1 VSVLSDAHS
10 RYSSSREKVL
20 EHLFIS
26 ELLRTLW
33 CMGVHDAEVLRSEVD
48 GNGYDLA
55 IECNSVLP
63 HVRLKSSRR
72 EGKASRQNINA
83 GIVKKPSGCVIWIMF
98 DEPTLALGPF
108 RWLGGI
114 PGEPITALGDIIA
127 RHTKGNSAGYKAE
140 RPNIR
145 VVNKSRFREVGTMTE
160 LARELFGTAL
170 EPCGPAAST
179 MTRVP
184 HQIAGPNG

>member
-1 VSVLSDAHS
+1 MSVLSDAHS

-108 RWLGGI
+108 RWLGGTLANRS
-114 PGEPITALGDIIA
+114 PHLETSL
-127 RHTKGNSAGYKAE
+127 
-140 RPNIR
+140 R
-145 VVNKSRFREVGTMTE
+145 VIQR
-160 LARELFGTAL
+160 GTA
-170 EPCGPAAST
+170 PATKPNVRTSVLST
-179 MTRVP
+179 RADFGRSG
-184 HQIAGPNG
+184 Q